1 MKVLTA
7 VTAMREFRGAH
18 AGATTGLVPTMGALH
33 AGHLSLVHSSLAENT
48 STVVSIFVN
57 PTQFN
62 QAADLENYPRQF
74 EQDLEM
80 LGECGVDAVFMPDY
94 QALYPD
100 DYHYRVSETGLSQ
113 RLCGAH
119 RPGHFDGVLTVIM
132 KLLHIVRPDKAYFG
146 EKDYQQLLL
155 LRGMQEAFFLPVT
168 IVSCPLVREADGLA
182 MSSRNVRLDP
192 QQRQKAPALFRT
204 LKDADSADS
213 ARRELE
219 RSGFVVDYVEDFHGR
234 RLAAASLG
242 ATRLIDNVPI
252 E

>member
-7 VTAMREFRGAH
+7 IATMEEFRDAH
-18 AGATTGLVPTMGALH
+18 AGGTTGLVPTMGALH
-33 AGHLSLVHSSLAENT
+33 AGHLSLVHRSLEENA

-62 QAADLENYPRQF
+62 QAADLENYPREF

-100 DYHYRVSETGLSQ
+100 DYHYRVSETGLSR

-155 LRGMQEAFFLPVT
+155 LRGMQEAFFLPVS

-182 MSSRNVRLDP
+182 MSSRNRRLDAR
-192 QQRQKAPALFRT
+192 QRQQAPALFQA
-204 LKDADSADS
+204 LKNADSADS

-219 RSGFVVDYVEDFHGR
+219 RSGFVVDYVEDFQGR

-242 ATRLIDNVPI
+242 AIRLIDNVPI